1 MSTGG
6 LAQPDVSPCTSVSV
20 SYLDKVGG
28 MEVHVEEHEGDAVA
42 LGVADAVGADL
53 VVGVA
58 RAAVGRRGQ
67 GAVVH
72 LEDGVAAWKEIVS

>member
-1 MSTGG
+1 MMWGDS
-6 LAQPDVSPCTSVSV
+6 SVSV

-42 LGVADAVGADL
+42 LRVADAVGADL

-58 RAAVGRRGQ
+58 RAAVGRGRQ

-72 LEDGVAAWKEIVS
+72 LKDGVAAWKEIVS